1 MAANVRQA
9 GWVYPE
15 ALVAAGT
22 AATPSVTMSQT
33 NPPSRVNEPSAGPC
47 PAPAT
52 GQKLENELV
61 TSPAQSPT
69 KIEPVR
75 QPIPEPGGNLR
86 RRDEAFKRRRG
97 GPPA

>member
-1 MAANVRQA
+1 
-9 GWVYPE
+9 
-15 ALVAAGT
+15 
-22 AATPSVTMSQT
+22 MSQT

-52 GQKLENELV
+52 GQKLENEPV
-61 TSPAQSPT
+61 TSPAQLPTQSPT
-69 KIEPVR
+69 KIETVR
-75 QPIPEPGGNLR
+75 QPIPEPDGNLR